1 MMKSKRLFYGWIM
14 VAITALVIILAAGV
28 RSAPGVFLVPM
39 GSDTGWSKA
48 TISTAIA
55 IGLVMF
61 GLGAPLSGYLMDR
74 SGPRRMALIGL
85 VLMGLGMIPSAYLS
99 QVWQLNLLWGLV
111 AGLGTG
117 LIGGVIGAAVA
128 NRWFIE
134 QRGLVVGIFGA
145 STSAG
150 QLIFIPLLNAW
161 AVGMGWR
168 EASLWVGVAALIC
181 LIPAWLLLKDDPA
194 DVGARPLG
202 AKPDAPIIRPTPEA
216 GVMKR
221 AVRRLDFWLLAG
233 TFFVCGLSSNGL
245 VGVHFIPYAV
255 DCGLT
260 TTAAAGILAVMG
272 AFNFVGTIASGWLT
286 DRYDPRKLLCIYY
299 GFRGVS
305 LLFLPYVNEPL
316 GLSAFAILFGL
327 DYIATVPP
335 TIALTVDTFGRRNV
349 GTVYGWVFCAHQMGA
364 ALASSLGG
372 VARDSLG
379 NYTLAFILGGAIAIG
394 AGLLSLG
401 IRRGPQQV
409 QPAAA

>member
-1 MMKSKRLFYGWIM
+1 
-14 VAITALVIILAAGV
+14 
-28 RSAPGVFLVPM
+28 
-39 GSDTGWSKA
+39 
-48 TISTAIA
+48 
-55 IGLVMF
+55 
-61 GLGAPLSGYLMDR
+61 
-74 SGPRRMALIGL
+74 
-85 VLMGLGMIPSAYLS
+85 
-99 QVWQLNLLWGLV
+99 
-111 AGLGTG
+111 
-117 LIGGVIGAAVA
+117 
-128 NRWFIE
+128 
-134 QRGLVVGIFGA
+134 
-145 STSAG
+145 
-150 QLIFIPLLNAW
+150 
-161 AVGMGWR
+161 
-168 EASLWVGVAALIC
+168 
-181 LIPAWLLLKDDPA
+181 
-194 DVGARPLG
+194 
-202 AKPDAPIIRPTPEA
+202 
-216 GVMKR
+216 
-221 AVRRLDFWLLAG
+221 
-233 TFFVCGLSSNGL
+233 

-316 GLSAFAILFGL
+316 ELSAFAILFGL

-335 TIALTVDTFGRRNV
+335 TIALTADTFGRRNV

-379 NYTLAFILGGAIAIG
+379 NYTLAFILGGTIAIG